1 MGGYGYKIHPTP
13 SPKQDIRQHYPLN
26 LSFVLFVILFFLH
39 LLIIV
44 RECFTLEKG
53 CKEVSLDEGAHFSK
67 LLDSSGFCSWF

>member
-1 MGGYGYKIHPTP
+1 MEFFEDEALVFTRFLRGSIF
-13 SPKQDIRQHYPLN
+13 